1 MNCFN
6 SDPMGLRSP
15 SLSMAQGTGGLASS
29 PGHGRSL
36 RDYEDKLSAL
46 RKDNFNLKL
55 RIYFLEEKLTSVTN
69 NHQSADGTENF
80 FKQNIDL
87 KVSKIARL
95 LIFELLF
102 RLYFGSHIP
111 IFKLFHALLKTHL
124 SLIQT

>member
-1 MNCFN
+1 MNYF
-6 SDPMGLRSP
+6 DIDTMGLRSP
-15 SLSMAQGTGGLASS
+15 SLSMAQGAGGLASS

-69 NHQSADGTENF
+69 NHQSIDGTENF

-87 KVSKIARL
+87 KVSNIARL
-95 LIFELLF
+95 LIFEFYILNLTVSF
-102 RLYFGSHIP
+102 IFGRYIP

-124 SLIQT
+124 